1 MGLVYLWGWIM
12 SKVETDKLVQI
23 PFALRVVTPVS
34 IGDGT
39 ELNPREYLYNPK
51 DNSVIFLHELEW
63 HKFLNR
69 KRALPQ
75 YERYLQTPA
84 KYGKSLYEWASET
97 LGAHSLVEA
106 QLGPA
111 IRSQTKAVVKDYRNN
126 QKKTLNSLRP
136 CLRLVDGRVYIPGS
150 SIKGVMRTAILYHL
164 LRKNDRLRQEFRRNL
179 ERSVFDNKDDGR
191 GMVKELKRLLSDM
204 ETQLLHRLD
213 FSSIPNTRI
222 RTSDAKVSS
231 MRGLLCSDA
240 ISEGPVVTQVLQ
252 KVDLTLKSDKP
263 TSYLPIFR
271 ESILRDNVFH
281 FTVTLD
287 KPMLDTIGI
296 TSGQQLVDILTEY
309 TEALNRMLL
318 GKFKRLHASAFAS
331 ISDANAYM
339 GSNTGFLHKTLIAAL
354 YDTPDEVTQIVKTIL
369 SANKAFR
376 KHKHYQDR
384 DFSPRTIK
392 ATMVNGV
399 LALTGGV
406 QISIED
412 K

>member
-1 MGLVYLWGWIM
+1 M
-12 SKVETDKLVQI
+12 SKANVDKLVQI
-23 PFALRVVTPVS
+23 PFTLQVVTPIS
-34 IGDGT
+34 IGNGT

-69 KRALPQ
+69 KRVLPQ

-84 KYGKSLYEWASET
+84 KNGKSLYEWAAET
-97 LGAHSLVEA
+97 LGVHSLVEA

-111 IRSQTKAVVKDYRNN
+111 IRSKTKAVVKDYRNN
-126 QKKTLNSLRP
+126 KKRTLNSLRP

-164 LRKNDRLRQEFRRNL
+164 LHTNNRLRQEFRQQL
-179 ERSVFDNKDDGR
+179 ERSVFNNKENVR
-191 GMVKELKRLLSDM
+191 EMAKALRRLLSDI
-204 ETQLLHRLD
+204 ETRLLHRLD
-213 FSSIPNTRI
+213 FSSISRNTI
-222 RTSDAKVSS
+222 RMSDAKVSS

-240 ISEGPVVTQVLQ
+240 IAEGSVTTQVLQ
-252 KVDLTLKSDKP
+252 KVDLKLKSESP
-263 TSYLPIFR
+263 ASYLPIFR

-287 KPMLDTIGI
+287 KPMMDTLGI

-309 TEALNRMLL
+309 TDALNTMLL
-318 GKFKRLHASAFAS
+318 AKFKRLHASAFAT
-331 ISDANAYM
+331 IHDANAYI
-339 GSNTGFLHKTLIAAL
+339 GSNTGFLHKTLLVAL
-354 YDTPDEVTQIVKTIL
+354 YDTPDEVTRIVKMIL
-369 SANKAFR
+369 TANKAFR

-384 DFSPRTIK
+384 DFSPRTVK

-406 QISIED
+406 KIFVED